1 MMNEPRL
8 TKHGKQRIKERVG
21 IGKSDKKVQRAAQ
34 LALERG
40 TKASE
45 VKGTLGRYLE
55 RQQEKYHCGNNI
67 RIYASQIW
75 IFQNSTLITVKPVPP
90 RYQRKYKIY
99 KKEDK
104 E

>member
-1 MMNEPRL
+1 MINEPRL

-21 IGKSDKKVQRAAQ
+21 VGKSDKKVQRAAQ

-45 VKGTLGRYLE
+45 VKGTLGRYLSH
-55 RQQEKYHCGNNI
+55 QQEKYKCGNNI

-75 IFQNSTLITVKPVPP
+75 IFQDNTLVTVKPVPP

-99 KKEDK
+99 RKDGD
-104 E
+104 

>member
-1 MMNEPRL
+1 MINEPRL

-21 IGKSDKKVQRAAQ
+21 VGKSDKKVQRAAQ

-45 VKGTLGRYLE
+45 VKGTLGKYLIK
-55 RQQEKYHCGNNI
+55 QQNKYQCGNNI

-75 IFQNSTLITVKPVPP
+75 IFEDTTLITVKPVPL
-90 RYQRKYKIY
+90 RYQRKYNIY
-99 KKEDK
+99 RKEDD
-104 E
+104 